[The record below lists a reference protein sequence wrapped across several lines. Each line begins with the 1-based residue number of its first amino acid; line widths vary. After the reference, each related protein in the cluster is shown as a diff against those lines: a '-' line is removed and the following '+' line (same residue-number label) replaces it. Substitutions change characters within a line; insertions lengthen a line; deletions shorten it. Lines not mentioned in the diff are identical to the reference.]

1 MKALRRFTVRAH
13 LPERL
18 AALEEL
24 SVNLR
29 WSWHKPTQELFAAVD
44 PALWAQ
50 VGADPV
56 ALLGAVSPR
65 RLDDLAGDEGFLQR
79 VDSLAAELADYL
91 GRPLWYQEQAADGVE
106 LPNGI
111 AYFSMEFGV
120 AEVLPN
126 YSGGLGILA
135 GDHLKSASDLGLPL
149 IAVGLY
155 YRSGYFR
162 QSLTAEGW
170 QHETY
175 PSLDPQGLPLR
186 LLTDAAGDAV
196 LIELAMPDDA
206 QLFAHVWVAQVG
218 RIPLLLLDS
227 DIGENEHEL
236 RGVTD
241 RLYGGDQEHRI
252 KQEILA
258 GIGGVR
264 AIRAYTEVEG
274 LPAPEV
280 FHMNEGHAG
289 FLGVERIRE
298 LIGAGLDF
306 DTALTVV
313 RSSTVFTTHTPVPAG
328 IDRFPVEMIRR
339 YFADERSREEQ
350 GSDERPRE
358 EQGSDERPREE
369 HGSGRLLLPGVPLD
383 RVIAFGAEDDPS
395 KFNMAHMGL
404 RLAQRANG
412 VSLLH
417 GRVSREMFQE
427 LWPGFDPEEVPI
439 GSITNGVHA
448 PTWAAPQW
456 LDLGRQLLDSEDLT
470 LLREPETWRGLRQ
483 VGADQLWRIRC
494 ELRALLIEDVRAR
507 LRRSC
512 LARGATEAEL
522 GWVATAFDPDVLTVG
537 FARRVPTYKRLT
549 LMLRD
554 QDRLQK
560 LLLDADRPVQLIVA
574 GKSHP
579 ADDGGKALIQQIV
592 RFADRPE
599 VRHRI
604 AFLPD
609 YDMSM
614 ARLLYWGCDVW
625 LNNPLR
631 PLEAC
636 GTSGM
641 KSALNGG
648 LNLSIR
654 DGWWDEW
661 YDGENGWEIP
671 TADGL
676 ADESRRDDIEAAAL
690 YDLLE
695 SSVTTRFY
703 DRDTDGV
710 PSRWVE
716 MVRHTLQALGPKVL
730 ASRMVR
736 DYTEQYYAPAARSL
750 RATIEPDND
759 STGVP
764 FGAARQLAAYRQ
776 RAHQEWPKIRIADVD
791 SYGLPDTPLLGSE
804 LTLTASVYLAGLA
817 PDEVVVQAVLGRVDA
832 ADVLQDPVK
841 VPMTH
846 TGTAGGNQIFST
858 TTPLPVA
865 GPVGYTVRVLPH
877 HRLLAGETELGL
889 VALA

>member
-1 MKALRRFTVRAH
+1 VKALRRFTVRAH

-18 AALEEL
+18 AALERL
-24 SVNLR
+24 SINLR
-29 WSWHKPTQELFAAVD
+29 WSWDKPTQDLFAD
-44 PALWAQ
+44 IDHALWQTA
-50 VGADPV
+50 GGDPV
-56 ALLGAVSPR
+56 ALLGAVSPK
-65 RLDDLAGDEGFLQR
+65 RLDE
-79 VDSLAAELADYL
+79 LAADESFLSRLDGLAADLDDYL
-91 GRPLWYQEQAADGVE
+91 TRPLWYQQQADEGAQM
-106 LPNGI
+106 PKGI

-162 QSLTAEGW
+162 QSLTADGW
-170 QHETY
+170 QHENY

-186 LLTDAAGDAV
+186 LLTDAAGETVTVA
-196 LIELAMPDDA
+196 LAMPDSRELRA
-206 QLFAHVWVAQVG
+206 RVWIAQVG

-227 DIGENEHEL
+227 DIPENDHDL

-252 KQEILA
+252 RQEILA
-258 GIGGVR
+258 GVGGVR
-264 AIRAYTEVEG
+264 AIRAFTEVEG

-289 FLGVERIRE
+289 FLGVERVRE
-298 LIGAGLDF
+298 LVAAGLDF

-313 RSSTVFTTHTPVPAG
+313 RASTVFTTHTPVPAG
-328 IDRFPVEMIRR
+328 IDRFPVEMVKR
-339 YFADERSREEQ
+339 YFGSSPSDPGSR
-350 GSDERPRE
+350 
-358 EQGSDERPREE
+358 
-369 HGSGRLLLPGVPLD
+369 LLPGVSVD

-404 RLAQRANG
+404 RMAQRANG

-417 GRVSREMFQE
+417 GRVSRSMFNE
-427 LWPGFDPEEVPI
+427 LWPGFDTAEVPI

-456 LDLGRQLLDSEDLT
+456 LELGRELIGSDDLGS
-470 LLREPETWRGLRQ
+470 LREPAVWEKLQQVDPGHLWWIRSQLRET
-483 VGADQLWRIRC
+483 
-494 ELRALLIEDVRAR
+494 LIGDVRDR
-507 LRRSC
+507 LRRSW
-512 LARGATEAEL
+512 LERGASDAEL
-522 GWVATAFDPDVLTVG
+522 GWIATAFDPTVLTIG

-554 QDRLQK
+554 PERLEA
-560 LLLDADRPVQLIVA
+560 LLLDEKRPIQLIVA

-592 RFADRPE
+592 KFADRPE

-614 ARLLYWGCDVW
+614 ARFLYWGCDVW

-648 LNLSIR
+648 LNLSVR

-676 ADESRRDDIEAAAL
+676 ADEGRRDDIEAAAL

-695 SSVTTRFY
+695 NAVTPKFY
-703 DRDTDGV
+703 ERDEHGV
-710 PSRWVE
+710 PTRWVE

-736 DYTEQYYAPAARSL
+736 DYTEKYYLPAAQSL
-750 RATIEPDND
+750 RKTVEPA
-759 STGVP
+759 SGQP
-764 FGAARQLAAYRQ
+764 FGAAQELADYRRRAQLA
-776 RAHQEWPKIRIADVD
+776 WPKIQITDVD

-804 LTLTASVYLAGLA
+804 LTLTATVQLAGLA
-817 PDEVVVQAVLGRVDA
+817 PDEVVVQAVLGRVNGTDSITE
-832 ADVLQDPVK
+832 PVM

-846 TGTAGGNQIFST
+846 TGTADGDTDVFST
-858 TTPLPVA
+858 STPLPVA

-877 HRLLAGETELGL
+877 HRLLAGDNELGL
-889 VALA
+889 VTLA

>member
-13 LPERL
+13 LPDRL
-18 AALEEL
+18 AALNQL
-24 SVNLR
+24 STNLR
-29 WSWHKPTQELFAAVD
+29 WSWEKPTQDLFATID
-44 PALWAQ
+44 PDLWFKC
-50 VGADPV
+50 GKDPV
-56 ALLGAVSPR
+56 AVLGAVKPARLDELAADEEFLR
-65 RLDDLAGDEGFLQR
+65 RLDE
-79 VDSLAAELADYL
+79 LAADLNDYL
-91 GRPLWYQEQAADGVE
+91 TRPLWYQQQEAAGVGM
-106 LPNGI
+106 PTGI

-162 QSLTAEGW
+162 QSLTADGW
-170 QHETY
+170 QQETY

-186 LLTDAAGDAV
+186 LLTDATGDPV
-196 LIELAMPDDA
+196 LVELALPEA
-206 QLFAHVWVAQVG
+206 ARLRARIWVAQVG
-218 RIPLLLLDS
+218 RVPLLLLDS
-227 DIGENEHEL
+227 DVPENEHEL
-236 RGVTD
+236 RSVTD

-264 AIRAYTEVEG
+264 AIRAFTAVEG
-274 LPAPEV
+274 RPAPEV

-289 FLGVERIRE
+289 FLGAERIRE
-298 LIGAGLDF
+298 LVTDAGLDF

-328 IDRFPVEMIRR
+328 IDRFPVEMVQR
-339 YFADERSREEQ
+339 YFDDEGDGVST
-350 GSDERPRE
+350 
-358 EQGSDERPREE
+358 
-369 HGSGRLLLPGVPLD
+369 LLPGVPTERIL
-383 RVIAFGAEDDPS
+383 ALGAEDDPE

-417 GRVSREMFQE
+417 GQVSRSMFNE
-427 LWPGFDPEEVPI
+427 LWPGFDPDEVPI

-448 PTWAAPQW
+448 RTWAAPQW
-456 LDLGRQLLDSEDLT
+456 LQLGRELAGSDSFSEPAVW
-470 LLREPETWRGLRQ
+470 LRLQQ
-483 VGADQLWRIRC
+483 VDAGHLWGIRSQ
-494 ELRALLIEDVRAR
+494 LRALLVEDVRAR
-507 LRRSC
+507 LRQSW
-512 LARGATEAEL
+512 LERGASEAEL
-522 GWVATAFDPDVLTVG
+522 GWIAKAFDPNVLTVG

-554 QDRLQK
+554 PARLEG
-560 LLLDADRPVQLIVA
+560 LLLDEERPIQLIVA

-579 ADDGGKALIQQIV
+579 ADDGGKALIQQVV

-604 AFLPD
+604 AFLPN

-671 TADGL
+671 SADGV
-676 ADESRRDDIEAAAL
+676 ADEGRRDDLEASAL
-690 YDLLE
+690 YNLLE
-695 SSVTTRFY
+695 QAVAPKFY
-703 DRDTDGV
+703 ERDDHGV
-710 PSRWVE
+710 PPRWIE
-716 MVRHTLQALGPKVL
+716 MVRHTLQTLGPKVL
-730 ASRMVR
+730 ASRMVT
-736 DYTEQYYAPAARSL
+736 DYVERYYSPAAQSVRTTV
-750 RATIEPDND
+750 A
-759 STGVP
+759 GGQ
-764 FGAARQLAAYRQ
+764 FKAARELTAYR
-776 RAHQEWPKIRIADVD
+776 RRVEEAWPRIVVTDVD
-791 SYGLPDTPLLGSE
+791 STGLPDTPLLGSK
-804 LTLTASVYLAGLA
+804 LTLTATVQLAGLA
-817 PDEVVVQAVLGRVDA
+817 PDEVTVQAVLGRVDNG
-832 ADVLQDPVK
+832 DELLDPLTVE
-841 VPMTH
+841 MTY
-846 TGTAGGNQIFST
+846 TGSAEGGNQVFST
-858 TTPLPVA
+858 TTPLPLA
-865 GPVGYTVRVLPH
+865 GALGYTVRVLPRH
-877 HRLLAGETELGL
+877 PMLAGSNELGL
-889 VALA
+889 VTLA

>member
-18 AALEEL
+18 AALERL
-24 SVNLR
+24 SINLR
-29 WSWHKPTQELFAAVD
+29 WSWHKPTQDLFAELD
-44 PALWAQ
+44 SELWQ
-50 VGADPV
+50 QTNGDPV

-65 RLDDLAGDEGFLQR
+65 RLDELAGDGAFLNR
-79 VDSLAAELADYL
+79 LDELAADLDNYL
-91 GRPLWYQEQAADGVE
+91 SRPLWYQQQIDDGVE
-106 LPNGI
+106 MPKGI

-162 QSLTAEGW
+162 QSLTADGW

-186 LLTDAAGDAV
+186 LLTDASGAPV
-196 LIELAMPDDA
+196 LVELALPDA
-206 QLFAHVWVAQVG
+206 RELRARVWIAQVG
-218 RIPLLLLDS
+218 RVPLLLLDA
-227 DIGENEHEL
+227 DVPENEHEL

-264 AIRAYTEVEG
+264 AIRAFTEIEN

-289 FLGVERIRE
+289 FLGAERIRE
-298 LIGAGLDF
+298 LVAAGLDF

-339 YFADERSREEQ
+339 YFGSPPGGPADSR
-350 GSDERPRE
+350 
-358 EQGSDERPREE
+358 
-369 HGSGRLLLPGVPLD
+369 LLPGVPLE

-417 GRVSREMFQE
+417 GRVSRAMFND
-427 LWPGFDPEEVPI
+427 LWPGFDRAEVPI

-456 LDLGRQLLDSEDLT
+456 LALGRELIGSEAAEPAVWERLQEVDPGHMWWIRSQ
-470 LLREPETWRGLRQ
+470 LRET
-483 VGADQLWRIRC
+483 
-494 ELRALLIEDVRAR
+494 LIADVRGR
-507 LRRSC
+507 LRRSW
-512 LARGATEAEL
+512 LERGASEAEL
-522 GWVATAFDPDVLTVG
+522 GWIATAFDPSVLTVG

-554 QDRLQK
+554 PERLEK
-560 LLLDADRPVQLIVA
+560 LLLDEKHPVQLIVA

-671 TADGL
+671 TADGVD
-676 ADESRRDDIEAAAL
+676 DEARRDDLEAAAL

-695 SSVTTRFY
+695 HAVTPKFY
-703 DRDTDGV
+703 ERDERGV
-710 PSRWVE
+710 PTRWVE
-716 MVRHTLQALGPKVL
+716 MVRHTLQVLGPKVL

-736 DYTEQYYAPAARSL
+736 DYTEKYYLPAAQSL
-750 RATIEPDND
+750 RETVQATSGE
-759 STGVP
+759 P
-764 FGAARQLAAYRQ
+764 FGAARQLADYRR
-776 RAHQEWPKIRIADVD
+776 RAQDAWPKIQITDVD
-791 SYGLPDTPLLGSE
+791 SYGLPDTPLLGSQ
-804 LTLTASVYLAGLA
+804 LTLTATVQLAGLR
-817 PDEVVVQAVLGRVDA
+817 PDEVTVQAVLGRVDA
-832 ADVLQDPVK
+832 SDVLVDPVT
-841 VPMTH
+841 VTMAH
-846 TGTAGGNQIFST
+846 TGSSDGDTEVFST

-877 HRLLAGETELGL
+877 HRLLTADNELGL
-889 VALA
+889 VTLA

>member
-1 MKALRRFTVRAH
+1 MKALRRFTVRTH

-18 AALEEL
+18 AALERL
-24 SVNLR
+24 SINLR
-29 WSWHKPTQELFAAVD
+29 WSWHKPTQDLFAAID
-44 PALWAQ
+44 PEQWARTD
-50 VGADPV
+50 GDPV

-65 RLDDLAGDEGFLQR
+65 RLDELAADHSFLQR
-79 VDSLAAELADYL
+79 LDDLAADLDNYL
-91 GRPLWYQEQAADGVE
+91 TRPLWYQQQLDAGVAM
-106 LPNGI
+106 PKGI

-120 AEVLPN
+120 ATVLPN

-162 QSLTAEGW
+162 QSLTADGW
-170 QHETY
+170 QHENY

-186 LLTDAAGDAV
+186 LLTAASGDPV
-196 LIELAMPDDA
+196 LIELALPDGSDLRA
-206 QLFAHVWVAQVG
+206 RVWIAQVG

-227 DIGENEHEL
+227 DIPENEHDL
-236 RGVTD
+236 RGTTD

-264 AIRAYTEVEG
+264 AIRAFTEIEG

-289 FLGVERIRE
+289 FLGAERIRE
-298 LIGAGLDF
+298 LVAAGLDF
-306 DTALTVV
+306 DTALAVV

-328 IDRFPVEMIRR
+328 IDRFPVDLVKR
-339 YFADERSREEQ
+339 YFGSPSGGPADSR
-350 GSDERPRE
+350 
-358 EQGSDERPREE
+358 
-369 HGSGRLLLPGVPLD
+369 LLPGVPLE

-417 GRVSREMFQE
+417 GRVSRTMFNE
-427 LWPGFDPEEVPI
+427 LWPGFDPDEVPI

-456 LDLGRQLLDSEDLT
+456 LQLGRELIGGELGESALESEVWARLQQVEPGH
-470 LLREPETWRGLRQ
+470 LWWIRSQLRET
-483 VGADQLWRIRC
+483 
-494 ELRALLIEDVRAR
+494 LIADVRAR

-512 LARGATEAEL
+512 LERGAAEAEL
-522 GWVATAFDPDVLTVG
+522 GWIATAFDPSVLTIG

-554 QDRLQK
+554 PGRLEK
-560 LLLDADRPVQLIVA
+560 LLLDEDRPVQLIVA

-579 ADDGGKALIQQIV
+579 ADDGGKALIQQVV

-676 ADESRRDDIEAAAL
+676 DDGRRDDLEAAAL

-695 SSVTTRFY
+695 NAVAPKFY
-703 DRDTDGV
+703 ERDEHGV
-710 PSRWVE
+710 PTRWVE
-716 MVRHTLQALGPKVL
+716 MVRHTLQVLGPKVL

-736 DYTEQYYAPAARSL
+736 DYTEKYYLPAAESL
-750 RATIEPDND
+750 RMTVEAASGEPF
-759 STGVP
+759 S
-764 FGAARQLAAYRQ
+764 AARELAAFR
-776 RAHQEWPKIRIADVD
+776 RRVEDVWPKVEITDVD
-791 SYGLPDTPLLGSE
+791 SYGLPDTPLLGCE
-804 LTLTASVYLAGLA
+804 LTLTATVQLAGLL
-817 PDEVVVQAVLGRVDA
+817 PDEVVVQAVLGRVD
-832 ADVLQDPVK
+832 DTDSIVDPVK
-841 VPMTH
+841 VPMAH
-846 TGTAGGNQIFST
+846 TGPDGNGAEVFSAC
-858 TTPLPVA
+858 TPLPVA

-877 HRLLAGETELGL
+877 HRLLAGDNELGL
-889 VALA
+889 VKLA

>member
-13 LPERL
+13 LPDRL
-18 AALEEL
+18 AALNQL
-24 SVNLR
+24 STNLR
-29 WSWHKPTQELFAAVD
+29 WSWEKPTQDLFATID
-44 PALWAQ
+44 PDLWFKC
-50 VGADPV
+50 GKDPV
-56 ALLGAVSPR
+56 AVLGAVKPARLDELAADEEFLR
-65 RLDDLAGDEGFLQR
+65 RLDE
-79 VDSLAAELADYL
+79 LAADLNDYL
-91 GRPLWYQEQAADGVE
+91 TRPLWYQQQEAAGVGM
-106 LPNGI
+106 PTGI

-162 QSLTAEGW
+162 QSLTADGW
-170 QHETY
+170 QQETY

-186 LLTDAAGDAV
+186 LLTDATGDPV
-196 LIELAMPDDA
+196 LVELALPEA
-206 QLFAHVWVAQVG
+206 ARLRARIWVAQVG
-218 RIPLLLLDS
+218 RVPLLLLDS
-227 DIGENEHEL
+227 DVPENEHEL
-236 RGVTD
+236 RSVTD

-264 AIRAYTEVEG
+264 AIRAFTAVEG
-274 LPAPEV
+274 RPAPEV

-289 FLGVERIRE
+289 FLGAERIRE
-298 LIGAGLDF
+298 LVTDAGLDF

-328 IDRFPVEMIRR
+328 IDRFPVEMVQR
-339 YFADERSREEQ
+339 YFDDEGDGVST
-350 GSDERPRE
+350 
-358 EQGSDERPREE
+358 
-369 HGSGRLLLPGVPLD
+369 LLPGVPTERIL
-383 RVIAFGAEDDPS
+383 ALGAEDDPE

-417 GRVSREMFQE
+417 GQVSRSMFNE
-427 LWPGFDPEEVPI
+427 LWPGFDPDEVPI

-448 PTWAAPQW
+448 RTWAAPQW
-456 LDLGRQLLDSEDLT
+456 LQLGRELAGSDSFSEPAVW
-470 LLREPETWRGLRQ
+470 LRLQQ
-483 VGADQLWRIRC
+483 VDAGHLWGIRSQ
-494 ELRALLIEDVRAR
+494 LRALLVEDVRAR
-507 LRRSC
+507 LRQSW
-512 LARGATEAEL
+512 LERGASEAEL
-522 GWVATAFDPDVLTVG
+522 GWIAKAFDPNVLTVG

-554 QDRLQK
+554 PARLEG
-560 LLLDADRPVQLIVA
+560 LLLDEERPIQLIVA

-579 ADDGGKALIQQIV
+579 ADDGGKALIQQVV

-604 AFLPD
+604 AFLPN

-671 TADGL
+671 SADGV
-676 ADESRRDDIEAAAL
+676 ADEGRRDDLEASAL
-690 YDLLE
+690 YNLLE
-695 SSVTTRFY
+695 QAVAPKFY
-703 DRDTDGV
+703 ERDDHGV
-710 PSRWVE
+710 PPRWIE
-716 MVRHTLQALGPKVL
+716 MVRHTLQTLGPKVL
-730 ASRMVR
+730 ASRMVT
-736 DYTEQYYAPAARSL
+736 DYVERYYSPAAQSVRTTV
-750 RATIEPDND
+750 AGGQFE
-759 STGVP
+759 
-764 FGAARQLAAYRQ
+764 AARELTAYR
-776 RAHQEWPKIRIADVD
+776 RRVEEAWPRIVVTDVD
-791 SYGLPDTPLLGSE
+791 STGLPDTPLLGSK
-804 LTLTASVYLAGLA
+804 LTLTATVQLAGLA
-817 PDEVVVQAVLGRVDA
+817 PDEVTVQAVLGRVDNG
-832 ADVLQDPVK
+832 DELLDPLTVE
-841 VPMTH
+841 MTY
-846 TGTAGGNQIFST
+846 TGSAEGGNQVFST
-858 TTPLPVA
+858 TTPLPLA
-865 GPVGYTVRVLPH
+865 GALGYTVRVLPRH
-877 HRLLAGETELGL
+877 PMLAGSNELGL
-889 VALA
+889 VTLA

>member
-13 LPERL
+13 LPDRL
-18 AALEEL
+18 SALEQL

-29 WSWHKPTQELFAAVD
+29 WSWHTPTQELFAD
-44 PALWAQ
+44 IDEQLWSRS
-50 VGADPV
+50 GGDPV
-56 ALLGAVSPR
+56 ALLGSVTPR
-65 RLDDLAGDEGFLQR
+65 RLDELARDESFLHR
-79 VDSLAAELADYL
+79 LDALAADLDNYL
-91 GRPLWYQEQAADGVE
+91 TRPLWYQQERESSEAA
-106 LPNGI
+106 LPAGI

-120 AEVLPN
+120 AGVLPN

-162 QSLTAEGW
+162 QSLTADGW
-170 QHETY
+170 QHENY
-175 PSLDPQGLPLR
+175 PSLDPAGLPLR
-186 LLTDAAGDAV
+186 LLTEPGGTPV
-196 LIELAMPDDA
+196 LVSLALPEGA
-206 QLFAHVWVAQVG
+206 QLHARVWVAQVG

-227 DIGENEHEL
+227 DIPENDHDL
-236 RGVTD
+236 RGTTD

-264 AIRAYTEVEG
+264 AIRAFTRVEG
-274 LPAPEV
+274 LPTPEV

-289 FLGVERIRE
+289 FSGVERIRE
-298 LIGAGLDF
+298 YMTGSGLDF
-306 DTALTVV
+306 GTALAVV
-313 RSSTVFTTHTPVPAG
+313 RASTVFTTHTPVPAG
-328 IDRFPVEMIRR
+328 IDRFPTEMVSR
-339 YFADERSREEQ
+339 YFAD
-350 GSDERPRE
+350 DVPA
-358 EQGSDERPREE
+358 P
-369 HGSGRLLLPGVPLD
+369 LLPGVALEQLLS
-383 RVIAFGAEDDPS
+383 FGAEDDPS

-417 GRVSREMFQE
+417 GRVSREMFNE
-427 LWPGFDPEEVPI
+427 LWPGFDPCEVPI
-439 GSITNGVHA
+439 GSITNGVHG

-456 LDLGRQLLDSEDLT
+456 LELGRELLGTDDLGSLSEPDSWKRLQ
-470 LLREPETWRGLRQ
+470 Q
-483 VGADQLWRIRC
+483 VDPGHLWWIRSQ
-494 ELRALLIEDVRAR
+494 LRALLIDDVRAR
-507 LRRSC
+507 LRRSW
-512 LARGATEAEL
+512 LERGASEAEL
-522 GWVATAFDPDVLTVG
+522 GWIATAFDKDVLTIG

-554 QDRLQK
+554 PQRLEQ
-560 LLLDADRPVQLIVA
+560 LLLDDTRPLQLIVA

-579 ADDGGKALIQQIV
+579 ADDGGKALIQQVV

-671 TADGL
+671 TADGIT
-676 ADESRRDDIEAAAL
+676 DDNRRDDLEAAAL
-690 YDLLE
+690 YRLLAE
-695 SSVTTRFY
+695 SVTPKFY
-703 DRDTDGV
+703 DRDHSGV
-710 PSRWVE
+710 PVRWVE

-736 DYTEQYYAPAARSL
+736 DYTEKYYIPAAASL
-750 RATIEPDND
+750 RRTVEPA
-759 STGVP
+759 GGKEY
-764 FGAARQLAAYRQ
+764 GAARELAGYRERVQ
-776 RAHQEWPKIRIADVD
+776 KAWPDVEITDVD
-791 SYGLPDTPLLGSE
+791 SSGLPDTPLLGSK
-804 LTLTASVYLAGLA
+804 LTLTAVVQLAGLR
-817 PDEVVVQAVLGRVDA
+817 PDEVVVQAVLGRVDTGDTLLDPITVEMTHVSS
-832 ADVLQDPVK
+832 ADV
-841 VPMTH
+841 
-846 TGTAGGNQIFST
+846 GGVESSATFAT

-865 GPVGYTVRVLPH
+865 GSVGYTVRVLPH
-877 HRLLAGETELGL
+877 NDLLAGDSELGL
-889 VALA
+889 VTLA